1 MKVEYGNKSRV
12 WNKDSLKKY
21 GQEIGFSSY
30 GDMVYCVEKSNG
42 EKSYYA
48 IDADNDVYCVKVAGL

>member
-30 GDMVYCVEKSNG
+30 GDMIYCVEK
-42 EKSYYA
+42 KQW
-48 IDADNDVYCVKVAGL
+48 